1 MVDVK
6 DTIKEL
12 KQEVASRSQSIHS
25 MIEKSG
31 NQSLQDE
38 FYEFDVSVMNLMSE
52 YDRYV
57 EFLEKQL
64 ESSSSKSKTQL

>member
-6 DTIKEL
+6 DTIKDL

-64 ESSSSKSKTQL
+64 QSSSSESKT

>member
-64 ESSSSKSKTQL
+64 QSSSTKSKTQL

>member
-64 ESSSSKSKTQL
+64 QSSSSESKTQL

>member
-31 NQSLQDE
+31 NQSLRDE
-38 FYEFDVSVMNLMSE
+38 FYEF
-52 YDRYV
+52 DRYV

>member
-12 KQEVASRSQSIHS
+12 KQELASRSQSIHS

-31 NQSLQDE
+31 NQSMQDE

-64 ESSSSKSKTQL
+64 QSSSSKSKTQL

>member
-1 MVDVK
+1 MDQLK

-12 KQEVASRSQSIHS
+12 KQEVAARSQAIHS
-25 MIEKSG
+25 IVEKSG
-31 NQSLQDE
+31 DRSLQDE
-38 FYEFDVSVMNLMSE
+38 FYEFDVSVMNLMSM

-64 ESSSSKSKTQL
+64 EQSSQKV

>member
-6 DTIKEL
+6 DTIKDL

-64 ESSSSKSKTQL
+64 QSSSSESKTQL

>member
-31 NQSLQDE
+31 NQSLRDE

-64 ESSSSKSKTQL
+64 QSSSTKSKT

>member
-57 EFLEKQL
+57 EYLEKQL
-64 ESSSSKSKTQL
+64 QSSSSESKTQL